1 MQGQNCCSGHGR
13 QRHFLALL
21 IIIAILVLIR
31 AESKTATTP
40 ATESSPVI
48 SGNSVP
54 SGYLMSNFRV
64 LAVVSDPKSLY
75 DIVIA
80 TERANVE
87 TDGQRNNDSACGSI
101 YTQPNCYFFRE
112 PTYQVNSDQTTKM
125 LAMWTSGSVAG
136 FGGTNPKFV
145 DANNMQFEVAGGD
158 AGAGVYET
166 LNLNILTGKIT
177 VVKSKTIGG

>member
-1 MQGQNCCSGHGR
+1 MQNQNCCSEYVR
-13 QRHFLALL
+13 QRHFLGLLL
-21 IIIAILVLIR
+21 IVALVVLLRSEPKTPGTTTQVPDKIAV
-31 AESKTATTP
+31 ST
-40 ATESSPVI
+40 
-48 SGNSVP
+48 SVP
-54 SGYLMSNFRV
+54 GGYLMSNFRV

-80 TERANVE
+80 TERAKVE
-87 TDGQRNNDSACGSI
+87 ADGERNNDSACGSI

-112 PTYQVNSDQTTKM
+112 PTYQVNSDQNTKM

-136 FGGTNPKFV
+136 FGGTKPYFV

-158 AGAGVYET
+158 AGAGVYQT
-166 LNLNILTGKIT
+166 LNLNILSGKIT